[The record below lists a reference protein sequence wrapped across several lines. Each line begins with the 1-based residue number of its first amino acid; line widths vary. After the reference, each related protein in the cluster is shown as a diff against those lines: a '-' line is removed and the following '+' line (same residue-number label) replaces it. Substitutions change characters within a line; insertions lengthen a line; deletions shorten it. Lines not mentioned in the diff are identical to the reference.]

1 MSHTLNFRFDLSPT
15 IEQDAAISSHVGA
28 VRWAYN
34 WAVGY
39 VSENWDAIK
48 KGTETEYVDNSAY
61 SLRKA
66 LNAVKDD
73 TAPWWGDNSKE
84 AFATGT
90 ANAAKAFKNWNASRQ
105 GNRKGKKVGFPKF
118 KKKSLTNDG
127 AVRFTTG
134 VIRLEGDYIT
144 VPRLGSIRLLERPKP
159 VLWLLHEGAR
169 ITQIAI
175 SRNGTRWAASISVK
189 MEDELANRYFA
200 GKTRKASKKAV
211 GVDVGIK
218 DAYITSDGLV
228 VENPR
233 HYVNLQ
239 RKLRKQQKRLSRRQ
253 KPDYKN
259 GVAPSR
265 RWEVARD
272 DVRKTH
278 ARIVNTRKDFIHKT
292 TRSLIDTYETI
303 VIEKLNV
310 SGMAKN
316 KHLSKHILDSSFY
329 EFRRQLEY
337 KARWY
342 NREVIL
348 APTFYPSSKKCSS
361 CGEVKAK
368 LSLSE
373 RTYNCEACGL
383 VIDRDYNASL
393 NLVALSYRETI
404 NGRGG
409 DSSGQVATLDETI
422 AHETTSGVSRK
433 PNKAPLSRN
442 GCSLVVNLTKEIF

>member
-1 MSHTLNFRFDLSPT
+1 LKGGGSIAMAQTLHFRFDLLPSV
-15 IEQDAAISSHVGA
+15 EQEAAISSHMGA

-34 WAVGY
+34 WAIAY
-39 VSENWDAIK
+39 VSDNWEAVRN
-48 KGTETEYVDNSAY
+48 GTETEYVDSSFY
-61 SLRKA
+61 SLRNA
-66 LNAVKDD
+66 LNAVKDEV
-73 TAPWWGDNSKE
+73 APWWGENSKE

-90 ANAAKAFKNWNASRQ
+90 ANAALAFKNWKHSRN
-105 GNRKGKKVGFPKF
+105 GSRKGKPVGFPRF
-118 KKKSLTNDG
+118 KKKSLTSEG
-127 AVRFTTG
+127 AVRFTAG
-134 VIRLEGDYIT
+134 VMRLEGDYIKIG
-144 VPRLGSIRLLERPKP
+144 RIGSIRLLERPKP

-175 SRNGTRWAASISVK
+175 SRNGTKWAASISVK
-189 MEDELANRYFA
+189 MEDELAHRYFA

-233 HYVNLQ
+233 HYVKLQ
-239 RKLRKQQKRLSRRQ
+239 AKLRKQQKRLSRRQ

-265 RWEVARD
+265 RWEQARD

-278 ARIVNTRKDFIHKT
+278 ARIVNTRRDFIHKT
-292 TRSLIDTYETI
+292 TRSLIDEHETV

-310 SGMAKN
+310 SGMVRN

-348 APTFYPSSKKCSS
+348 ADTFFPSSKKCSG

-373 RTYNCEACGL
+373 RTYNCDACGL
-383 VIDRDYNASL
+383 VIDRDYNAAR
-393 NLVALSYRETI
+393 NLVALSYRETL

-409 DSSGQVATLDETI
+409 ESSGLVAIPDETT
-422 AHETTSGVSRK
+422 AHEATSGLDSQAK
-433 PNKAPLSRN
+433 QGS
-442 GCSLVVNLTKEIF
+442 

>member
-1 MSHTLNFRFDLSPT
+1 MSETLNFRYDLSSTP
-15 IEQDAAISSHVGA
+15 EQDAAISSHVGA

-34 WAVGY
+34 WAIAY
-39 VSENWDAIK
+39 VSDNWEAVRNSS
-48 KGTETEYVDNSAY
+48 ETEYVNNSAY
-61 SLRKA
+61 ALRKA

-73 TAPWWGDNSKE
+73 VSPWWGENSKE

-90 ANAAKAFKNWNASRQ
+90 ANAARAFKNWNSSRQ
-105 GNRKGKKVGFPKF
+105 GTRKGKQVGFPRF

-127 AVRFTTG
+127 AIRFTTG
-134 VIRLEGDYIT
+134 ALRLEGDYII
-144 VPRLGSIRLLERPKP
+144 VPRLGSIRLSERPKP
-159 VLWLLHEGAR
+159 VLWLLREGAR

-175 SRNGTRWAASISVK
+175 SRNGSRWAASISVK
-189 MEDELANRYFA
+189 MEDELAHRYFA
-200 GKTRKASKKAV
+200 GKTRKATKKAV

-233 HYVNLQ
+233 HYVKLQ
-239 RKLRKQQKRLSRRQ
+239 AKLRRQQKRLSRRQ
-253 KPDYKN
+253 GPDYKN
-259 GVAPSR
+259 GVAPSK
-265 RWEVARD
+265 RWEQARD

-292 TRSLIDTYETI
+292 TRSLIDEHEI
-303 VIEKLNV
+303 VVIEDLNV
-310 SGMAKN
+310 SSMVRN

-348 APTFYPSSKKCSS
+348 APTFFPSSKKCSQ

-383 VIDRDYNASL
+383 VIDRDYNAAL
-393 NLVALSYRETI
+393 NLVALSYRETL

-409 DSSGQVATLDETI
+409 DSSGQVATPDETI
-422 AHETTSGVSRK
+422 AYEATSG
-433 PNKAPLSRN
+433 
-442 GCSLVVNLTKEIF
+442 LVPQAIQGS

>member
-1 MSHTLNFRFDLSPT
+1 MSQILSFRYGLSPT
-15 IEQDAAISSHVGA
+15 PIQDAAISSHVGA
-28 VRWAYN
+28 VRYAYN

-39 VSENWDAIK
+39 VSDNWDAVRE
-48 KGTETEYVDNSAY
+48 GTETEYVDTSAY
-61 SLRKA
+61 SLSKA
-66 LNAVKDD
+66 LNAVKDE

-84 AFATGT
+84 AFRTGT
-90 ANAAKAFKNWNASRQ
+90 ANAATAFKNWHASRN
-105 GNRKGKKVGFPKF
+105 GSRKGKKVGYPRF
-118 KKKSLTNDG
+118 KKKSLTNDCS
-127 AVRFTTG
+127 VRFTTSTNR
-134 VIRLEGDYIT
+134 IEGDFLT
-144 VPRLGSIRLLERPKP
+144 VPRVGSIRLLERPKP
-159 VLWLLHEGAR
+159 VLWLLGEGAR
-169 ITQIAI
+169 ITQVAI
-175 SRNGTRWAASISVK
+175 GRNGTGWAASISVK
-189 MEDELANRYFA
+189 MDDELANRYLA

-228 VENPR
+228 VANPR
-233 HYVNLQ
+233 HYVRLQ

-259 GVAPSR
+259 GVAPSH
-265 RWEVARD
+265 RWEQARD

-292 TRSLIDTYETI
+292 TRFLIDTYETV

-310 SGMAKN
+310 SGMVRN
-316 KHLSKHILDSSFY
+316 KHLSKHILDASFS

-342 NREVIL
+342 NRRVIL
-348 APTFYPSSKKCSS
+348 ADTYYPSSKTCSR

-373 RTYNCEACGL
+373 RTFNCDACGL

-393 NLVALSYRETI
+393 NLVALSYRETL

-409 DSSGQVATLDETI
+409 IGSGSVAILSETSPD
-422 AHETTSGVSRK
+422 ETTSGII
-433 PNKAPLSRN
+433 PQAIQ
-442 GCSLVVNLTKEIF
+442 GT

>member
-1 MSHTLNFRFDLSPT
+1 MSQTLSFRYDLSPSLL
-15 IEQDAAISSHVGA
+15 QDAAISSHVGA
-28 VRWAYN
+28 ARYAYN
-34 WAVGY
+34 WAIGY
-39 VSENWDAIK
+39 VSDNWDAVRQGI
-48 KGTETEYVDNSAY
+48 ETEYVGNSAY

-66 LNAVKDD
+66 LNAVKDEI
-73 TAPWWGDNSKE
+73 APWWGENSKE

-90 ANAAKAFKNWNASRQ
+90 ANAAKAFKNWNSSRQ
-105 GNRKGKKVGFPKF
+105 GTRKGKKVGFPRF
-118 KKKSLTNDG
+118 KRKSLTNDV

-134 VIRLEGDYIT
+134 AIYLESDFVT
-144 VPRLGSIRLLERPKP
+144 VPRLGSIRLAERPKS
-159 VLWLLHEGAR
+159 VLWLLREGAR

-175 SRNGTRWAASISVK
+175 SRNGTKWAASVSVK

-228 VENPR
+228 VANPR
-233 HYVNLQ
+233 YYVNLQ
-239 RKLRKQQKRLSRRQ
+239 RKLRQQQKRLSRRQ
-253 KPDYKN
+253 KPNYKN
-259 GVAPSR
+259 GVAPSK
-265 RWEVARD
+265 RWEKARD

-278 ARIVNTRKDFIHKT
+278 ARVVNTRKDFIHKT
-292 TRSLIDTYETI
+292 TRSLIDTYETV

-310 SGMAKN
+310 SGMVKN

-348 APTFYPSSKKCSS
+348 ADTFYPSSKKCSS
-361 CGEVKAK
+361 CGVVKAK

-373 RTYNCEACGL
+373 RTYNCDACGL
-383 VIDRDYNASL
+383 VIDRDYNAAR
-393 NLVALSYRETI
+393 NLVALSYRETQ

-409 DSSGQVATLDETI
+409 DSSGQVAIPDETL
-422 AHETTSGVSRK
+422 ARETISGLSRK
-433 PNKAPLSRN
+433 PNKAPN
-442 GCSLVVNLTKEIF
+442 IHN

>member
-1 MSHTLNFRFDLSPT
+1 MTETLNFRYDLLPT
-15 IEQDAAISSHVGA
+15 LSQDNAIYSHIGA
-28 VRWAYN
+28 VRYSYN
-34 WAVGY
+34 WSLGY
-39 VSENWDAIK
+39 IKNNWDAVKSGDQID
-48 KGTETEYVDNSAY
+48 YVGNSAY
-61 SLRKA
+61 DLRKA

-73 TAPWWGDNSKE
+73 IAPWWGENSKE

-90 ANAAKAFKNWNASRQ
+90 ANAAKAFKNWNTS
-105 GNRKGKKVGFPKF
+105 RKGMRKGQKVGFPKF
-118 KKKSLTNDG
+118 KKKSLTNDCS
-127 AVRFTTG
+127 VRFTTG
-134 VIRLEGDYIT
+134 IMRLDSEFIT
-144 VPRLGSIRLLERPKP
+144 VPRLGNVRLSEKPKP
-159 VLWLLHEGAR
+159 VLWLLREGAR
-169 ITQIAI
+169 ITQISI
-175 SRNGTRWAASISVK
+175 SRNGMRWAASISVK

-228 VENPR
+228 VKNPR

-239 RKLRKQQKRLSRRQ
+239 RKLRNQQKRLSRRQ

-259 GVAPSR
+259 GLAPSK
-265 RWEVARD
+265 RWEAARD

-278 ARIVNTRKDFIHKT
+278 ARIANTRKDFIHKT
-292 TRSLIDTYETI
+292 SRFLIDNYETV
-303 VIEKLNV
+303 VIEKLHV
-310 SGMAKN
+310 SGMVRN
-316 KHLSKHILDSSFY
+316 KHLSKHILDASFY

-337 KARWY
+337 KARRY

-348 APTFYPSSKKCSS
+348 APTFYPSSKKCSN
-361 CGEVKAK
+361 CGVAKAK

-373 RTYNCEACGL
+373 RTYNCDACGL
-383 VIDRDYNASL
+383 VIDRDYNAAL

>member
-1 MSHTLNFRFDLSPT
+1 MTQTLNFRYDLSPT
-15 IEQDAAISSHVGA
+15 PEQDAAISSHVGA

-34 WAVGY
+34 WAVAY
-39 VSENWDAIK
+39 VSDNWEAAK
-48 KGTETEYVDNSAY
+48 KGIETEYVNNSFY
-61 SLRKA
+61 GLRHA
-66 LNAVKDD
+66 LNAVKDE
-73 TAPWWGDNSKE
+73 TAPWWHENSKS
-84 AFATGT
+84 AFESGT
-90 ANAAKAFKNWNASRQ
+90 ENAAKAFKNWQSSRK
-105 GNRKGKKVGFPKF
+105 GTRKGKKVGFPQF

-127 AVRFTTG
+127 AVRFTG
-134 VIRLEGDYIT
+134 SPMRLEGDYIT
-144 VPRLGSIRLLERPKP
+144 VARIGSIRLHERPKP
-159 VLWLLHEGAR
+159 VLWLLREGAR

-189 MEDELANRYFA
+189 MEDELAHRYFA
-200 GKTRKASKKAV
+200 GKTKKASKKAV

-228 VENPR
+228 VANPR
-233 HYVNLQ
+233 HYMNLQ

-253 KPDYKN
+253 APDYKN

-265 RWEVARD
+265 RWENARD

-278 ARIVNTRKDFIHKT
+278 ARVVNTRKDFIHKT

-310 SGMAKN
+310 SGMVKN
-316 KHLSKHILDSSFY
+316 KHLSKHILDASFA

-342 NREVIL
+342 NREIIL
-348 APTFYPSSKKCSS
+348 ADTFYPSSKTCSG

-383 VIDRDYNASL
+383 VIDRDYNAAR
-393 NLVALSYRETI
+393 NLVALSYRETQ

-409 DSSGQVATLDETI
+409 ESSGLVLPPDETI
-422 AHETTSGVSRK
+422 ARETTSELVSQAK
-433 PNKAPLSRN
+433 QGS
-442 GCSLVVNLTKEIF
+442 